1 MWNLGEYRKRPQRL
15 ADHLPW
21 ATLIAPGVIL
31 NKDGSLQKT
40 VAFRGPDL
48 DSSTPYE
55 LVAARARMNNVLR
68 RLGSH
73 WCVHVEASRR
83 LAHVYPASEF
93 PNAVAGLVDQ
103 ERRDSFTA
111 DALHFESQ
119 CFITFTYLPPAE
131 GMTRLSDLFIERPS
145 NGSGRVSYRAHFDHF
160 LGQVEQIVNLMSSF
174 MPEVH
179 PLDDGE
185 TLTYLHSCISDRRLN
200 VAVPDVPFYLDEMI
214 TDRPLTGEAVRLVSA
229 VFFLKTVSGPR
240 AYVNRTLPCLLD
252 RLNELPIEYRWV
264 GRYLPMDKADAT
276 RHPEQ
281 ACRASG
287 SAKRLKGW

>member
-1 MWNLGEYRKRPQRL
+1 MWNLGEYRKHPQRL

-21 ATLIAPGVIL
+21 ATLIAPGVML

-40 VAFRGPDL
+40 IAFRGPDL

-83 LAHVYPASEF
+83 LAHVYPASDF
-93 PNAVAGLVDQ
+93 PNPVAAMVDQ

-131 GMTRLSDLFIERPS
+131 GMTRLGDFFIDRPQQQEWWAS
-145 NGSGRVSYRAHFDHF
+145 FLPRPFRSFPGPSG
-160 LGQVEQIVNLMSSF
+160 
-174 MPEVH
+174 
-179 PLDDGE
+179 
-185 TLTYLHSCISDRRLN
+185 SDRQ
-200 VAVPDVPFYLDEMI
+200 PDGVLHAGSP
-214 TDRPLTGEAVRLVSA
+214 SA
-229 VFFLKTVSGPR
+229 G
-240 AYVNRTLPCLLD
+240 
-252 RLNELPIEYRWV
+252 
-264 GRYLPMDKADAT
+264 
-276 RHPEQ
+276 
-281 ACRASG
+281 
-287 SAKRLKGW
+287 

>member
-1 MWNLGEYRKRPQRL
+1 MWNLGEYRKHPQRL

-21 ATLIAPGVIL
+21 ATLIAPGVML

-40 VAFRGPDL
+40 IAFRGPDL

-73 WCVHVEASRR
+73 WCVHVEAARR
-83 LAHVYPASEF
+83 LAHVYPASDF
-93 PNAVAGLVDQ
+93 PNPVAALVDQ

-111 DALHFESQ
+111 DAIHFESQ

-131 GMTRLSDLFIERPS
+131 GMTRLGDFFIDRP
-145 NGSGRVSYRAHFDHF
+145 NNKVDGRVSYRAHFDHF
-160 LGQVEQIVNLMSSF
+160 LGQVDQIVNLMASF
-174 MPEVH
+174 MPKVH

-214 TDRPLTGEAVRLVSA
+214 TDRPLAGGLSPRLGRL
-229 VFFLKTVSGPR
+229 FLKTVSVR
-240 AYVNRTLPCLLD
+240 AWYLFTGESRNSQTLDL
-252 RLNELPIEYRWV
+252 RVLN
-264 GRYLPMDKADAT
+264 
-276 RHPEQ
+276 PEIN
-281 ACRASG
+281 CWR
-287 SAKRLKGW
+287 